1 MIVVKITDYIKYI
14 YSWNQAGIIISK
26 YDISLLQLFFFKNIV
41 NLKEYVAA
49 TEKESFIEWVA
60 ATRIAK

>member
-41 NLKEYVAA
+41 NLKEYVAG

>member
-1 MIVVKITDYIKYI
+1 MIVVKITDYIQYI

-26 YDISLLQLFFFKNIV
+26 YDISLLQLLFFKNIV

-49 TEKESFIEWVA
+49 IEKESFIEWVA
-60 ATRIAK
+60 PTRIAK

>member
-26 YDISLLQLFFFKNIV
+26 YDISLLQLLFFKNIV

-49 TEKESFIEWVA
+49 IEKESFIEWVA

>member
-1 MIVVKITDYIKYI
+1 MIVVKITDYIQYM

-26 YDISLLQLFFFKNIV
+26 YDISLLQLLFFKNRV

-49 TEKESFIEWVA
+49 IEKESFIEWVA

>member
-41 NLKEYVAA
+41 NLKEYVAE

>member
-1 MIVVKITDYIKYI
+1 MIVVKITDYIQYM

-26 YDISLLQLFFFKNIV
+26 YDISLLQLLFFKNIV

-49 TEKESFIEWVA
+49 IEKESFNCEV
-60 ATRIAK
+60 T